1 MKMTEQRSGT
11 FFVKG
16 EKIVLKRD
24 GTWFADGVEITH
36 EQTRDLF
43 YRAIHW
49 DETQRAYC
57 LKVGYETI
65 FIEVEDTPY
74 FVTALEPAQAPRV
87 NLTDGRNLALEAA
100 RLSYEKGVLYLSL
113 DGGQRAKFL
122 SAPYYELLKGLEED
136 ARYYYLIIAGKR
148 VDLSPRESESPLK
161 RSGK

>member
-1 MKMTEQRSGT
+1 MAS
-11 FFVKG
+11 
-16 EKIVLKRD
+16 
-24 GTWFADGVEITH
+24 TH

-49 DETQRAYC
+49 DESQRAYC

-74 FVTALEPAQAPRV
+74 FVTALEPAKAPR
-87 NLTDGRNLALEAA
+87 LTLSDGRNLALEAA
-100 RLSYEKGVLYLSL
+100 RLSYEKGALYLSL

-136 ARYYYLIIAGKR
+136 DRHYYLVIAGKR
-148 VDLSPRESESPLK
+148 VDLAPRDEPSPK
-161 RSGK
+161 RILG